1 MESVPTLLS
10 LTVKMRR
17 GKDRKSVDAL
27 HGNNGTCPALHTG
40 LPFIVNVLLSPLGG
54 LCGLP
59 ASIQLTRWR
68 GKNGTC
74 PALQKYLPVI
84 VNVLLPPLGGDVG
97 SQLLHICT

>member
-1 MESVPTLLS
+1 MCSQTSCKTVPTMESVPTLLS

-54 LCGLP
+54 
-59 ASIQLTRWR
+59 
-68 GKNGTC
+68 
-74 PALQKYLPVI
+74 Y
-84 VNVLLPPLGGDVG
+84 VG
-97 SQLLHICT
+97 SQLLYN